1 MTRESELARIY
12 SAARRGDGG
21 FACEQ
26 VRDLTKIALGGGF
39 SLVIAVDSDGGIG
52 SRDHDIVRVPE
63 YVLGRFA
70 ARVPLMEIIACGAT
84 RSPRSTC

>member
-1 MTRESELARIY
+1 MEMAWASELARVY
-12 SAARRGDGG
+12 AAARSGEGG

-26 VRDLTKIALGGGF
+26 VRDLTKIALGSGF

-52 SRDHDIVRVPE
+52 SRENDIVRVPE

-70 ARVPLMEIIACGAT
+70 VRMPI
-84 RSPRSTC
+84 RK